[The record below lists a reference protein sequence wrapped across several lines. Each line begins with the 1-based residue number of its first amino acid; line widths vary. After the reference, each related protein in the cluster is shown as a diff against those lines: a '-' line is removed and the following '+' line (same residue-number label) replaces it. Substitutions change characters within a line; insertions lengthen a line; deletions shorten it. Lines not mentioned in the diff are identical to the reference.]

1 MMENDKDIEK
11 AMDAY
16 NREIRKDHIEVEIEK
31 NKFVRE
37 IKGGLGER
45 LIDYR
50 SYIKREPSAF
60 QKIKTKIKRFFRY
73 I

>member
-11 AMDAY
+11 AIDAY
-16 NREIRKDHIEVEIEK
+16 NRELRKDHIDVEIEK
-31 NKFVRE
+31 NKFVKE